1 MTKIN
6 TTRRNLIVATL
17 ALAAAGWSH
26 AQAYPNKP
34 LTMVV
39 PFPPGGAA
47 DITARL
53 VAKGM
58 SDLMG
63 QPIVVE
69 NKPGASGI
77 IGAEYMLAR
86 PADGYTLLLA
96 SNSIT
101 TFKWL
106 YPNITFDP
114 VRDFRAISI
123 GLRSPYMAVVSE
135 KFPGNNIADLVRTAK
150 EKPGKVDYASAGNGT
165 GPHLFAEMF
174 KQATGTFMTGIPY
187 RGSGPALTAVVSG
200 EVPVYFDLLLS
211 SQALLSSG
219 RLKSLGVSSKE
230 RVPQFPNVPTFAEQG
245 INGLEFSAWFGV
257 VVKSGTPEPIVQA
270 LNEAMNKVVRSGPFT
285 ARAAELGATAVG
297 GTAES
302 FQTIIAQET
311 TALGRLIKEKNIRVD

>member
-1 MTKIN
+1 MMKK
-6 TTRRNLIVATL
+6 TRRRLIVATL

-53 VAKGM
+53 VAKGL
-58 SDLMG
+58 SEHMG
-63 QPIVVE
+63 QPIVIE

-96 SNSIT
+96 SNSVT
-101 TFKWL
+101 TFRWL
-106 YPNITFDP
+106 YPNVSFDP
-114 VRDFRAISI
+114 VKDFRGI
-123 GLRSPYMAVVSE
+123 GIALQSPYMAVVGE
-135 KFPGNNIADLVRTAK
+135 KFQGSEIADLVRAAK
-150 EKPGKVDYASAGNGT
+150 VNPGRIDYATAGNGT

-187 RGSGPALTAVVSG
+187 RGSAPALTAVMSG
-200 EVPVYFDLLLS
+200 EVPVYFDILLS
-211 SQALLSSG
+211 SQPFLSSG

-230 RVPQFPNVPTFAEQG
+230 RVPQFPNVKTFAEQG
-245 INGLEFSAWFGV
+245 IKGLEIAAWFGV
-257 VVKSGTPEPIVQA
+257 VVKSGTPEAVVQA
-270 LNEAMNKVVRSGPFT
+270 LSQAMNKVVRSSAFST
-285 ARAAELGATAVG
+285 RANELGATAVG
-297 GTAES
+297 GTPES
-302 FQTIIAQET
+302 FQTTIAQD
-311 TALGRLIKEKNIRVD
+311 TATWGRLIKEKNIRVD

>member
-1 MTKIN
+1 MMKF
-6 TTRRNLIVATL
+6 TRKHLIVAAL
-17 ALAAAGWSH
+17 ALAASAWSQ
-26 AQAYPNKP
+26 AQPYPNKP
-34 LTMVV
+34 MTMIV

-63 QPIVVE
+63 QSIVVD
-69 NKPGASGI
+69 NRPGASGI
-77 IGAEYMLAR
+77 IGAEAMLAR

-114 VRDFRAISI
+114 VRDFRGI
-123 GLRSPYMAVVSE
+123 GIALQSPYMAVVGE
-135 KFPGNNIADLVRTAK
+135 KFQGNEIADLVRAAK
-150 EKPGKVDYASAGNGT
+150 DQPGRVDYATAGNGT

-187 RGSGPALTAVVSG
+187 RGSAPALTAVMSG
-200 EVPVYFDLLLS
+200 EVPVYFDILLS
-211 SQALLSSG
+211 SQPFLANG

-230 RVPQFPNVPTFAEQG
+230 RVPQFPNVRTFAEQG
-245 INGLEFSAWFGV
+245 IKGLEISAWFGV
-257 VVKSGTPEPIVQA
+257 VVKSGTPDPVVQSLSQA
-270 LNEAMNKVVRSGPFT
+270 LNKVVRSSAFSS
-285 ARAAELGATAVG
+285 RANELGATAVG
-297 GTAES
+297 GTPDA
-302 FQTIIAQET
+302 FQATIAQD
-311 TALGRLIKEKNIRVD
+311 TATWGRLIKERNIRAE